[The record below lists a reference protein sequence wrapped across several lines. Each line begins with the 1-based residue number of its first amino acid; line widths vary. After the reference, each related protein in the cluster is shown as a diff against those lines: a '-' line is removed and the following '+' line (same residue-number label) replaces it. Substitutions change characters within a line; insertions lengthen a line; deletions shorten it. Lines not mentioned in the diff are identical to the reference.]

1 MSMSDVNAETINLGT
16 SIQLTGFRDLD
27 GGKMVILKKLVGNY
41 ARRIS
46 DKCEK
51 FENLSLVMKPV
62 GSSLDVY
69 EIHGKL
75 VDSGKVYAAEAT
87 ERNMFVVVD
96 GVLAKLFNGISKA

>member
-46 DKCEK
+46 DQCEK
-51 FENLSLVMKPV
+51 FENLCIVMKPV
-62 GSSLDVY
+62 GSGNY
-69 EIHGKL
+69 EVDAKL
-75 VDSGKVYAAEAT
+75 VNSGKVFTADAS

-96 GVLAKLFNGISKA
+96 QVLAKLFNQVKKD